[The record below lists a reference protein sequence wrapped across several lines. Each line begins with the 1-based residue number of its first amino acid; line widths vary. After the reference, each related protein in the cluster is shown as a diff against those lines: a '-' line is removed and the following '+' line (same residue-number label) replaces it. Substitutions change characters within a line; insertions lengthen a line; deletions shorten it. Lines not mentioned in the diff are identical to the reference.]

1 MAKILGLDLGT
12 NSIGW
17 AVVDDVDNKILGIG
31 SRIFPEGVV
40 NLGEGEGREASKN
53 ASRTEDRGVRRQFFR
68 RRLRKRYLLRELAK
82 NKMCPIDYK
91 LVKVWNQK
99 EIFND
104 ENLKEW
110 LKLNPYELRAKSLN

>member
-17 AVVDDVDNKILGIG
+17 AIVDDQENKILGIG

-40 NLGEGEGREASKN
+40 NLGEGEGRETSKN
-53 ASRTEDRGVRRQFFR
+53 ASRTDARGIRRQFFR

-82 NKMCPIDYK
+82 NGLCPLDYS
-91 LVKVWNQK
+91 LVK
-99 EIFND
+99 I
-104 ENLKEW
+104 
-110 LKLNPYELRAKSLN
+110 RC